1 MFPQAEL
8 AFPTLFQRPT
18 FVSWFHV
25 NIMHMKKNI
34 VTTVFCLF
42 VLSAFSQNT
51 PALKEKVGVLYVDS
65 KGFSLDPI
73 QMGNLTRLELDKT
86 GVYEVLDKYDV
97 QYLIEKEGLKPDNC
111 YGKICLVETGKK
123 LRADKMLTGSV
134 ELLGER
140 VVVSFRLIDIGTESV
155 EKSQVME
162 FLNLRP
168 QVQLMI
174 ELTIRQMLGLPNDPN
189 VVNKLTKADDYESAL
204 NLPDVAKLNL
214 SGPRMGMTVFTG
226 DIVRRLEDAE
236 RNGGLNVRPI
246 MFQFGYQFE
255 TTYLNQGGLQAL
267 FEFIPIITGLDQ
279 GQVLPSLSILHGV
292 RSNKNGFEFAFGP
305 ILYVNKEADGFYN
318 NGTWTRLVDWERE
331 NPDTPTPAEVTRK
344 LDSRGEPRL
353 TSSFVFA
360 FGKSFKSGKMNI
372 PVNAFFI
379 PNKSGHRFGISVG
392 FNGRG

>member
-1 MFPQAEL
+1 
-8 AFPTLFQRPT
+8 
-18 FVSWFHV
+18 
-25 NIMHMKKNI
+25 MKKQQLIPI
-34 VTTVFCLF
+34 VLLICL
-42 VLSAFSQNT
+42 LSPFWAATQNT
-51 PALKEKVGVLYVDS
+51 PVIKEKVGVLYIDS
-65 KGFSLDPI
+65 KGFALDPV
-73 QMGNLTRLELDKT
+73 QMGNMTRLELDKT
-86 GVYEVLDKYDV
+86 GIYEVLDKYDV
-97 QYLIEKEGLKPDNC
+97 EYLVEKEGLKLENC
-111 YGKICLVETGKK
+111 YGKICLTETGKK

-140 VVVSFRLIDIGTESV
+140 VVISFRLIDIGTESV

-174 ELTIRQMLGLPNDPN
+174 QLTIRAMLGLPNDPN
-189 VVNKLTKADDYESAL
+189 IVNKLTKADDYVSAL
-204 NLPDVAKLNL
+204 NLPEKAKLNL
-214 SGPRMGMTVFTG
+214 SGPRMGVTVFSGPQVQRIQDPERTG
-226 DIVRRLEDAE
+226 GFNA
-236 RNGGLNVRPI
+236 RPV

-279 GQVLPSLSILHGV
+279 GQILPSISILHGV

-305 ILYVNKEADGFYN
+305 VLYVNKEAEGFYN
-318 NGTWTRLVDWERE
+318 NGTWTRLTEWQLA
-331 NPDTPTPAEVTRK
+331 NPDLPPPGEVESR
-344 LDSRGEPRL
+344 LDSRGGPTL
-353 TSSFVFA
+353 SSSFVFG

-379 PNKSGHRFGISVG
+379 PNKEGHRFGLSVG